1 MGNNRCSA
9 GSWFVGLHSK
19 HCNAA
24 GCEKNYRNTMLYVY
38 SSEGTDPCI
47 IRNKKSNFQFIKNY
61 AVALAQIAWQISFN
75 FVKFPCTVQVRR
87 IASSEIFQCE
97 PFNPLRGCMDSGKE
111 TCSSKIPGARLLRST
126 IENSVTC
133 SDRDQRFLTDSRRNY
148 DHGLVHEL
156 VYVRSVCV
164 GKRKEN

>member
-1 MGNNRCSA
+1 
-9 GSWFVGLHSK
+9 
-19 HCNAA
+19 
-24 GCEKNYRNTMLYVY
+24 
-38 SSEGTDPCI
+38 
-47 IRNKKSNFQFIKNY
+47 
-61 AVALAQIAWQISFN
+61 
-75 FVKFPCTVQVRR
+75 
-87 IASSEIFQCE
+87 
-97 PFNPLRGCMDSGKE
+97 MDSGKE

-156 VYVRSVCV
+156 VYVLSVCV